1 MTKTIWLN
9 KANSF
14 KEAQKFDVAYYQ
26 RLSSKER
33 IETIQ
38 VLREAHFKSK
48 GLYPVEDGKRLRR
61 VFKIIESK
69 QISNRTQD
77 KADLELLLKDDD

>member
-1 MTKTIWLN
+1 MKKTVWLN

-14 KEAQKFDVAYYQ
+14 KEAQKFDAAYYR

-38 VLREAHFKSK
+38 LLRENHFKST
-48 GLYPVEDGKRLRR
+48 GMSIGENGKRLQR
-61 VFKIIESK
+61 VVRIIELK
-69 QISNRTQD
+69 QISNRTQ
-77 KADLELLLKDDD
+77 KKPDLGLHLK

>member
-14 KEAQKFDVAYYQ
+14 KEAQEFDAAYYLE
-26 RLSSKER
+26 LSSKER

-38 VLREAHFKSK
+38 VLREAHFKST
-48 GLYPVEDGKRLRR
+48 GMSFGEDGKRLRR
-61 VFKIIESK
+61 VFKVIE
-69 QISNRTQD
+69 Q
-77 KADLELLLKDDD
+77 A

>member
-1 MTKTIWLN
+1 MTKRIWLN
-9 KANSF
+9 KARSF
-14 KEAQKFDVAYYQ
+14 KEAQEFDSAYY
-26 RLSSKER
+26 RKLSSKER

-61 VFKIIESK
+61 VFKVIE
-69 QISNRTQD
+69 Q
-77 KADLELLLKDDD
+77 A